1 MRDALTT
8 TAEIG
13 GAVCVVAG
21 VFVLLG
27 LGAALVVTGLA
38 LVGFGF
44 LASLGGAE

>member
-8 TAEIG
+8 AAEVLG
-13 GAVCVVAG
+13 GACVVAG

-27 LGAALVVTGLA
+27 LGAALVVGGVGLVA
-38 LVGFGF
+38 FGY